1 MRVFCVLRVKFQIN
15 RPIYSMS
22 SKVGAWFKEKARE
35 AKYKVTRKTD
45 AEKAFLECTNDDKWG
60 PSNTQM
66 AEVVRYSR
74 NYKDWQDIKK
84 LFSELFEKGSKEVL
98 CIKKGL
104 TLLEYLINNG
114 GDNMRSEA
122 RQFQYSLQYM
132 TSMHQHTTGELAA
145 FEAVIRKKA
154 QDILN
159 LMNDNDLYQMEREK
173 ARKLKSSLSAV
184 TRDEYGGSY
193 TTQTY
198 NDDYYGGGGGYSS
211 STRGGFDDRYGS
223 STRGGFD
230 DGGYAPRRTQPKPAP
245 PADDDYYSD
254 DEPPSKPAAPP
265 QQGQFNPFQDRQPAP
280 QPQQPQQQFNPFTQ
294 QQPAQQQQFNPF
306 GQQQRPQQPQQF
318 NPFAQQPAAQPPAQ
332 QQFNPFAGQQP
343 QNPSSNAGDLMS
355 LMSTPAQPISPDDM
369 LGFSS
374 PAPAPVA
381 APQPVQQQPPMDSFI
396 DLSTPVPAPA
406 AAPSMQPAAAAKRQG
421 GMLDE
426 FGDLVNLNLKGN
438 EERAYG
444 RAGMQ
449 QRGTGQTLGG
459 GWQ

>member
-1 MRVFCVLRVKFQIN
+1 
-15 RPIYSMS
+15 MS

-198 NDDYYGGGGGYSS
+198 NDDYYGGGGGGYSS

-254 DEPPSKPAAPP
+254 DEPASKPAAPP

-280 QPQQPQQQFNPFTQ
+280 QQPQQPQQFNPFTQ
-294 QQPAQQQQFNPF
+294 QQQPTQQQQFNPF
-306 GQQQRPQQPQQF
+306 AGQQPQRPQQPQQF
-318 NPFAQQPAAQPPAQ
+318 NPFAQQPAAQQPPQ

-369 LGFSS
+369 LGFSTPS
-374 PAPAPVA
+374 PAP
-381 APQPVQQQPPMDSFI
+381 APQPVQQQPMMDSFI

-406 AAPSMQPAAAAKRQG
+406 AAPSMQPAAPPKRQG